1 MTVIEESSE
10 DDEWKVV
17 GEDGATSYATADDDF
32 EGQEFSD
39 DASTGLGS
47 AAIAADTSSI
57 FGNVSNVGLTALT
70 DKEKEEIAEKA
81 EEERLKQM
89 KKEDQEFQRKHPKI
103 YTNKR
108 WGRDNDMR
116 QIIRDLADYGEKMVQ
131 PDRSRDYEEEFEET
145 ESEGNLEIDSQE
157 SNEDLQQLKKEM
169 IANKEKK
176 SKKIIIKPQKT
187 TTKIDKLLKVDRNL
201 LYEDGED

>member
-1 MTVIEESSE
+1 
-10 DDEWKVV
+10 
-17 GEDGATSYATADDDF
+17 
-32 EGQEFSD
+32 
-39 DASTGLGS
+39 
-47 AAIAADTSSI
+47 
-57 FGNVSNVGLTALT
+57 
-70 DKEKEEIAEKA
+70 
-81 EEERLKQM
+81 
-89 KKEDQEFQRKHPKI
+89 
-103 YTNKR
+103 
-108 WGRDNDMR
+108 MR